1 MKCDSLKNDTFA
13 AIVYNPMHR
22 YFILMIFLFFV
33 GFAEAQQGKL
43 RSGRVQQEGQEN
55 QRDQD
60 SRGVK
65 KKKDMPPST
74 DYKII
79 NRERDTTV
87 VDTSL
92 SIQKYFKANYLRQDN
107 FELMEFHNV
116 GMTYNNLGYDFQN
129 FSLTPN
135 IGATAKH
142 YNYATKDDIYYYE
155 TPTPLTEL
163 YFRTVL
169 EQGQNL
175 KSFFTT
181 NLTPRINFAIAYEAL
196 NSLGEYV
203 HSRSKANNFK
213 ASFNFRNKKDR
224 YFLRFHFTS
233 QDLDQQE
240 NGGLTTQAIEN
251 YVNEVPEFENRA
263 SLEVQFQ
270 DAFSRLWGNRF
281 YLDQEYILIRG
292 NDSTQNNQLKIA
304 HEFKVEDKNYAFSQT
319 NASPYFGPTL
329 ENTDIKNE
337 VKHFEYVNEVKVNY
351 YQKLLG
357 KFEFSAALTDFRY
370 EYNSILV
377 QNEGDVIDV
386 IPNLLN
392 GNIYTVGGNYSNT
405 IGRLSYQGEVK
416 YNLASDFD
424 GSLLN
429 GNLQYQLTDDVA
441 VKGYLSISSRA
452 PNFNYLLFQSAY
464 ENYNWFNDDF
474 SNIDTQVLGG
484 QISHKKYGKVEASL
498 TQINNFTYFGTSEE
512 IASIDEV
519 FTNVQAFQAT
529 NQDVRYLKVKATN
542 DMKFGIFGMHH
553 TLMYQNSINGAN
565 LLPTPEFVTRNSFYY
580 QDHWFEKAAFI
591 QTGVSFKYFSDFNS
605 NMFNPILNEFVI
617 QDFTTLDGFYNI
629 DVFFN
634 AKVRTARLFFA
645 FENVTNLFEGNT
657 NFTAP
662 GYALR
667 DFRFRFGIVWN
678 FFL

>member
-1 MKCDSLKNDTFA
+1 
-13 AIVYNPMHR
+13 
-22 YFILMIFLFFV
+22 
-33 GFAEAQQGKL
+33 
-43 RSGRVQQEGQEN
+43 
-55 QRDQD
+55 
-60 SRGVK
+60 
-65 KKKDMPPST
+65 
-74 DYKII
+74 
-79 NRERDTTV
+79 
-87 VDTSL
+87 
-92 SIQKYFKANYLRQDN
+92 
-107 FELMEFHNV
+107 
-116 GMTYNNLGYDFQN
+116 
-129 FSLTPN
+129 
-135 IGATAKH
+135 
-142 YNYATKDDIYYYE
+142 
-155 TPTPLTEL
+155 L

-292 NDSTQNNQLKIA
+292 NDSTQNNQVKIA

-337 VKHFEYVNEVKVNY
+337 VKHFEYENEVKVNY

-424 GSLLN
+424 GS
-429 GNLQYQLTDDVA
+429 DDRENA
-441 VKGYLSISSRA
+441 RLARIL
-452 PNFNYLLFQSAY
+452 NYLHEDGKLENTSQSVKDALRGVN
-464 ENYNWFNDDF
+464 EDDF
-474 SNIDTQVLGG
+474 KLTIG
-484 QISHKKYGKVEASL
+484 KYE
-498 TQINNFTYFGTSEE
+498 
-512 IASIDEV
+512 
-519 FTNVQAFQAT
+519 
-529 NQDVRYLKVKATN
+529 
-542 DMKFGIFGMHH
+542 
-553 TLMYQNSINGAN
+553 
-565 LLPTPEFVTRNSFYY
+565 
-580 QDHWFEKAAFI
+580 
-591 QTGVSFKYFSDFNS
+591 
-605 NMFNPILNEFVI
+605 
-617 QDFTTLDGFYNI
+617 
-629 DVFFN
+629 
-634 AKVRTARLFFA
+634 
-645 FENVTNLFEGNT
+645 
-657 NFTAP
+657 
-662 GYALR
+662 
-667 DFRFRFGIVWN
+667 
-678 FFL
+678 